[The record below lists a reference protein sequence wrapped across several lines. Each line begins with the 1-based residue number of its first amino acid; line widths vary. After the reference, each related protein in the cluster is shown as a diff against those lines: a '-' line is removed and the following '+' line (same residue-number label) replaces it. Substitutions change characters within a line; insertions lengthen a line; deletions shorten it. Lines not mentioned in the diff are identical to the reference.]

1 MIGLAQVSGCWRETE
16 SIEKMKRWIELDPE
30 YLRNCSPALDI
41 QIILKTTVL
50 LFSDNSAY

>member
-30 YLRNCSPALDI
+30 HLRNCSPALDI

>member
-16 SIEKMKRWIELDPE
+16 SIEKMKRRIELDPE

-41 QIILKTTVL
+41 QIILKTIVL
-50 LFSDNSAY
+50 LFTDKSAY